1 MRYLPLANLIG
12 GGAPAQPKPTAK
24 TAQPVATS
32 STSSGAWLK
41 WVVVGVAAWILLE
54 VFA

>member
-1 MRYLPLANLIG
+1 MRYLPILYLDG
-12 GGAPAQPKPTAK
+12 GGAPAQPKPTAT

-41 WVVVGVAAWILLE
+41 WAIIGVAVWLLME